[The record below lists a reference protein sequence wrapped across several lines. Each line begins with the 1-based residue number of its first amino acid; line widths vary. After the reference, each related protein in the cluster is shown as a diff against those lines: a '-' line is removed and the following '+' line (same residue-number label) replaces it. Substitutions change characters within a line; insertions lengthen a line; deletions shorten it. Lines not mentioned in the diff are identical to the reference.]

1 MTDTQPTYLQRTRTV
16 LQRVQDKR
24 PNMQPYFRQSV
35 ENGDEYLAHRLQ
47 LDDETYRDMGEPD
60 VVTLTVHPGDRL
72 NDGSVLL
79 DLSAEQAN
87 CCARTLQQSEP
98 ICDLLSEQ
106 VASNNYPSRMMAKHK
121 AAEVPRPICA
131 HA

>member
-1 MTDTQPTYLQRTRTV
+1 MTHTQPTYLQRTRTV
-16 LQRVQDKR
+16 LQRVQDRR

-79 DLSAEQAN
+79 DLSAEQAKVL
-87 CCARTLQQSEP
+87 RLTLQQSE
-98 ICDLLSEQ
+98 ICDLAEIKSLIEQ
-106 VASNNYPSRMMAKHK
+106 LPESNDGEAQGG
-121 AAEVPRPICA
+121 
-131 HA
+131 

>member
-1 MTDTQPTYLQRTRTV
+1 MTDTQSTYLQRTRTL

-72 NDGSVLL
+72 NDGSVMLELQADEIENVRRALQHAKLGTPSDVQSAAVRLL
-79 DLSAEQAN
+79 EQ
-87 CCARTLQQSEP
+87 LPEP
-98 ICDLLSEQ
+98 NDGEAQ
-106 VASNNYPSRMMAKHK
+106 GG
-121 AAEVPRPICA
+121 
-131 HA
+131 